1 VVVLC
6 RNKATGRIAAL
17 QCKTACVGCKRCEKQ
32 CQTNSIVV
40 TNGVAEIDETTC
52 TRCGAEWFDRK
63 TSERLD
69 AALGEAAAALQARL
83 VCEAI
88 EHLTETMSQRD
99 LEHLLGLSAGYLS
112 KIRHGKERPSA
123 QLVSLLAL
131 LATRPRRL
139 GELERL
145 WETGRLPLR
154 ITDDNL
160 TRVEVGV
167 DATDAVAL

>member
-1 VVVLC
+1 MSRLC
-6 RNKATGRIAAL
+6 AECGERAVEPRAVAGRTVPWRQFGAL
-17 QCKTACVGCKRCEKQ
+17 K
-32 CQTNSIVV
+32 IP
-40 TNGVAEIDETTC
+40 AEFPIPTC